1 MRTTTA
7 PLVAA
12 RITCSLSVVI
22 SALATGAS
30 AQSKPDDLTIT
41 TSSGSFQ
48 LASLSSLINDTAVLS
63 AERVAE
69 LALPAAQ
76 KDVTAAKKDIDKI
89 DADIATNFTAME
101 KGKETLAKARLE
113 FQPTIDAYTRDLDT
127 LHADD
132 AQFGKDKAP
141 VQAQIDTYNATP

>member
-1 MRTTTA
+1 MLDTMSWR
-7 PLVAA
+7 AA
-12 RITCSLSVVI
+12 VRITCLFLLVVSV
-22 SALATGAS
+22 LTLGAS
-30 AQSKPDDLTIT
+30 AQSKPDDFTVT
-41 TSSGSFQ
+41 TSAGTFR
-48 LASLSSLINDTAVLS
+48 LAALSSLINDTALLS

-76 KDVTAAKKDIDKI
+76 KDVTAAKKDVDKI

-101 KGKETLAKARLE
+101 KEKETLAKARLE
-113 FQPTIDAYTRDLDT
+113 FQPAIDAYTRDLDV

-141 VQAQIDTYNATP
+141 V